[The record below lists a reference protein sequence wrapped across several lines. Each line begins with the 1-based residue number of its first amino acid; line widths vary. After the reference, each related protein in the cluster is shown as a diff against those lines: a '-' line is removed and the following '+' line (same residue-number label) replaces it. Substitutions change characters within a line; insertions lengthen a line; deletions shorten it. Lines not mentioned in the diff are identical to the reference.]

1 MERCVLLNSD
11 YTFLNVVSWKKAFAL
26 MTKGKVEVLKY
37 SEMVI
42 RSAAG
47 AVLKIPAV
55 MKLVKL
61 VRTIYKA
68 RVPFSKKNVMV
79 RDGFKCVYCGV
90 TGVRFTI
97 DHVKPKSKGGKSS
110 FENCVCACKSCNNK
124 KGRKTCKEARM
135 YPKARLEQPTI
146 SEFLLLKVKTL
157 GVDKILKDL
166 FKGI

>member
-1 MERCVLLNSD
+1 MTRVVLLNAD
-11 YTFLNVVSWKKAFAL
+11 YTFLNVVGWKKAFAL
-26 MTKGKVEVLKY
+26 VTKGKVEVIKY
-37 SEMVI
+37 SEKVI

-79 RDGFKCVYCGV
+79 RDGFKCVYCGE

-97 DHVKPKSKGGKSS
+97 DHVTPKSKGGKSS
-110 FENCVCACKSCNNK
+110 FENCVTSCKPCNNK
-124 KGRKTCKEARM
+124 KGRKTCSEAHM
-135 YPKARLEQPTI
+135 YPKTKLVAPTI
-146 SEFLLLKVKTL
+146 SEFLLMKVKSL
-157 GVDKILKDL
+157 GVDKILDDL
-166 FKGI
+166 FKGM